1 MLIRPRTGRSDPD
14 QQQQTHFILL
24 CHARSGSN
32 LISLSLG
39 KHGAV
44 KMFGEIFHA
53 SDLEACASL
62 PKRLHPRHMR
72 SDAAQFLSQEIFDQ
86 QPPWPNRARG
96 FKIFY
101 EHARATPTQKA
112 AWTYLIGR
120 KDIKVIHLTRRNL
133 LDCKLSLEVALRNGE
148 WFVSSGEQSSAAPI
162 ERFSL
167 SPWDCQQ
174 YFGQMLSSRMW
185 AEEAF
190 AGHRTLTLEYERDLC
205 GDFAGT
211 MARVFAFIGVP
222 EVPVAQQLVKQQ
234 TGRPADRILNYEEL
248 RRWFEHTLHEEYFSA
263 EGAPS

>member
-1 MLIRPRTGRSDPD
+1 MLIRSRPGRLDPSP
-14 QQQQTHFILL
+14 QEPTHFILL

-53 SDLEACASL
+53 SDQEARTSL
-62 PKRLHPRHMR
+62 PKRLHPPHMR
-72 SDAAQFLSQEIFDQ
+72 SDAAQFLGQEIFDQ
-86 QPPWPNRARG
+86 RPPWPNRARG

-101 EHARATPTQKA
+101 EHARANPTQKA
-112 AWTYLIGR
+112 AWAYLVDR

-148 WFVSSGEQSSAAPI
+148 WFVSSGEQSSATSI

-174 YFGQMLSSRMW
+174 YFGQILSSKLW
-185 AEEAF
+185 AQEVF
-190 AGHRTLTLEYERDLC
+190 AGHPTLTLEYERDLR

-211 MARVFAFIGVP
+211 MARVFAFIDVP
-222 EVPVAQQLVKQQ
+222 DVPVAQQLVKQQ

-248 RRWFEHTLHEEYFSA
+248 RRWFEHTLYEEYFSA
-263 EGAPS
+263 EGAPN